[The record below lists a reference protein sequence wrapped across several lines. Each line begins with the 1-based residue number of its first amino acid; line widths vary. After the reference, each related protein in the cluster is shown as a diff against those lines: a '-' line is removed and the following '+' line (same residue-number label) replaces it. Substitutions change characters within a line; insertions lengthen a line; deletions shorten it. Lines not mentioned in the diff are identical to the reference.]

1 MAPSKVSQRNLQP
14 VRPQQYESDVSGSGG
29 EVFDDENAEVSDVP
43 SADGIS
49 DDDED
54 DGNGEDDEDGM
65 EEDVSEDEEGEDAQA
80 QIGSVS
86 FGALKQA
93 QDSLSR
99 KRKRGSDTAP
109 AHDEKLAS
117 LRDRLRE
124 IREQKAISAPT
135 STSKH
140 EKPSKKAK
148 TRHESKQT
156 ADYEDDA
163 MTASDSDSAPSE
175 EDAPAHARSSKHAP
189 ASQSSRRQV
198 TRKRNVIDVPK
209 RVIRDPRFDAIH
221 NQPIHQG
228 NTEKAYS
235 FLVDYQKSEI
245 AELKAAMKKSKSED
259 EKEELKRT
267 VMAMENRLRAK
278 EARDRQQAVLNKHRK
293 EEKERV
299 KEGKNPYYLKRS
311 EVKERALVDRFKG
324 MKGKEREKAVDKKRK
339 KEGQKEKKRMPSAR
353 RAAG

>member
-1 MAPSKVSQRNLQP
+1 MAPSQVLQHNVQP
-14 VRPQQYESDVSGSGG
+14 LRPRQYGSDVSASDGG
-29 EVFDDENAEVSDVP
+29 EFDDEIEASDAP
-43 SADGIS
+43 SGDEIS
-49 DDDED
+49 GHEEGGSNNDDED
-54 DGNGEDDEDGM
+54 VGLSEGDG
-65 EEDVSEDEEGEDAQA
+65 GEDAQA
-80 QIGSVS
+80 QISSVS

-99 KRKRGSDTAP
+99 KRKRGSDSAP
-109 AHDEKLAS
+109 EQEDKLAS
-117 LRDRLRE
+117 LRDRLKELRE
-124 IREQKAISAPT
+124 KKALDAPKSKSKPEKSSKAAKMTSDATEERTARDGDAISA
-135 STSKH
+135 
-140 EKPSKKAK
+140 AG
-148 TRHESKQT
+148 
-156 ADYEDDA
+156 
-163 MTASDSDSAPSE
+163 SDSDSAPSE
-175 EDAPAHARSSKHAP
+175 EEAPSHSRSSKHAP

-209 RVIRDPRFDAIH
+209 RAVRDPRFDAIH

-235 FLVDYQKSEI
+235 FLTDYQKSEI
-245 AELKAAMKKSKSED
+245 AELKAAMKKTKSEN

-267 VMAMENRLRAK
+267 VMAMENRLRSK

-293 EEKERV
+293 EEKDRV
-299 KEGKNPYYLKRS
+299 QEGKNPYYLKRS
-311 EVKERALVDRFKG
+311 EVKERALVDRYKG